1 MALPLGASLVH
12 WITLGC
18 LMFPSFCPFSSK
30 ELERSSSEKDV
41 HIKRTIK
48 GLEISESPLFDGI
61 NVV

>member
-1 MALPLGASLVH
+1 
-12 WITLGC
+12 
-18 LMFPSFCPFSSK
+18 MFPSFCPFSSK